1 MNIRKI
7 AQTSMLLLWITSFSC
22 ASGSSGS
29 RSIQKEKIETD
40 PVDKVL
46 EKLNKTTQELESLEC
61 RVEYKD
67 VQPSVFE
74 TQTLKKGILYYT
86 KKGNE
91 SKLRVNF
98 KTVQHDDEPE
108 QKCIE
113 QYIVVDGA
121 LLKSKTQ
128 DFEGMW
134 LVHLDYEFRT
144 VKYIQIAEA
153 NNSEEPVDVFEL
165 ISRNL
170 PMVGFTK
177 IEDLK
182 KQFDITLVD
191 EKKNEY
197 EEFIQVHLKI
207 KPNSVY
213 KDDYTQIDFWI
224 DKKLNL
230 PVKIKAVSTEP
241 NGPIEDK
248 NFYNIEFLEPK
259 LNQKIKPDI
268 FNFSIPKDFEEPEI
282 FPLKKTQDNT

>member
-1 MNIRKI
+1 MNISKI
-7 AQTSMLLLWITSFSC
+7 SRTLMLLLWIISISC
-22 ASGSSGS
+22 ASGSSES
-29 RSIQKEKIETD
+29 QSTQKEQKEID

-46 EKLNKTTQELESLEC
+46 KKLNKTTQELKSLEC
-61 RVEYKD
+61 RIEYKD
-67 VQPSVFE
+67 VQPSVFDTE
-74 TQTLKKGILYYT
+74 TLRKGILYYS

-98 KTVQHDDEPE
+98 QTVQQNDEPE

-121 LLKSKTQ
+121 LLKSDAH

-134 LVHLDYEFRT
+134 LVKLDYEFKT
-144 VKYIQIAEA
+144 IMYIQITEA
-153 NNSEEPVDVFEL
+153 NDSNEPVDVFEL

-170 PMVGFTK
+170 PTVGFTK

-182 KQFDITLVD
+182 KQFEISLID
-191 EKKNEY
+191 EKKNEQ

-224 DKKLNL
+224 DKKINL
-230 PVKIKAVSTEP
+230 PAKIKAVSTEP
-241 NGPIEDK
+241 NGSIENKD
-248 NFYNIEFLEPK
+248 FCEIELLELK
-259 LNQKIKPDI
+259 LNQKIDPDI

-282 FPLKKTQDNT
+282 SPLQKAQDNT

>member
-7 AQTSMLLLWITSFSC
+7 ARTSILFLWITSISC
-22 ASGSSGS
+22 ASGSSGNQG
-29 RSIQKEKIETD
+29 IQKEQKEID
-40 PVDKVL
+40 PVDKIL
-46 EKLNKTTQELESLEC
+46 EKLNKTTQELKSLEC

-67 VQPSVFE
+67 IQPSVFD
-74 TQTLKKGILYYT
+74 TQTLKKGILFYT

-121 LLKSKTQ
+121 LLKSETH

-134 LVHLDYEFRT
+134 LVHLDYEFKT
-144 VKYIQIAEA
+144 VKYIQITEA
-153 NNSEEPVDVFEL
+153 NNLKEPVDVFEL
-165 ISRNL
+165 ISRHL

-182 KQFDITLVD
+182 KQFEITLTD
-191 EKKNEY
+191 EKKNEQDK
-197 EEFIQVHLKI
+197 FIQVHLKI

-224 DKKLNL
+224 DKKINL
-230 PVKIKAVSTEP
+230 PTKIKAVSTEP
-241 NGPIEDK
+241 NGPIENKD
-248 NFYNIEFLEPK
+248 FCEIELLELK
-259 LNQKIKPDI
+259 LNQKIEPDI

-282 FPLKKTQDNT
+282 FPLKKAQDNT